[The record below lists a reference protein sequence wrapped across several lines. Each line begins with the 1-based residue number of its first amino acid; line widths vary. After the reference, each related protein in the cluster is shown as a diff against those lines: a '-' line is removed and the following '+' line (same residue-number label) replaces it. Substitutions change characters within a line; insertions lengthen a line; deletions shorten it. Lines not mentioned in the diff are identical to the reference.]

1 MPLYRAL
8 RDAEIKAG
16 CILLPK
22 TQKAFRSGLRF
33 PVVFPITF
41 GETEEHAVRD
51 HQDPEWKKK
60 FPTRDTRGA
69 SCTTEWSVAER
80 YAAEH
85 KIVISI
91 DESKCDS
98 LGIRRYVVRDIVPSK
113 LIIHPED
120 EEVVLVSDKEDGAFP
135 KEIVSKVIDI
145 SRR

>member
-33 PVVFPITF
+33 PMVFPDTF

-51 HQDPEWKKK
+51 HQDADWKKND
-60 FPTRDTRGA
+60 PTRDTRGA
-69 SCTTEWSVAER
+69 SCTTDLSVAEH
-80 YAAEH
+80 YAEKL
-85 KIVISI
+85 KIVVRI
-91 DESKCDS
+91 DESKCRS
-98 LGIRRYVVRDIVPSK
+98 LGIRRYVVRDIVPSQS
-113 LIIHPED
+113 IIHPED

-135 KEIVSKVIDI
+135 KEIVSEVIDI